1 MSHSQFLQVARA
13 LSNQPHRCCF
23 ATKPDCMVGKDRKNS
38 VAPLYLSSQSLSQ
51 STSLALPHAHAHTHT
66 HIFCVCALPIF
77 PVSDGASSTRQSSTL
92 YSNRHNLCYF
102 LLHTN
107 CGFRYLSNE
116 RSAISV
122 FEINNFGLSQQLNLR
137 SGIRCFVFV
146 SVSFGGDEF
155 EARKVFR
162 FRRKKTEKFRRATNQ
177 PRLT

>member
-1 MSHSQFLQVARA
+1 MSHSRFLQVARA

-23 ATKPDCMVGKDRKNS
+23 ATKPDCMVGKERKNS

-51 STSLALPHAHAHTHT
+51 STSLALARTHLHTHTHTHTHTLAHADAHT

-107 CGFRYLSNE
+107 CGFRYLSN
-116 RSAISV
+116 
-122 FEINNFGLSQQLNLR
+122 
-137 SGIRCFVFV
+137 
-146 SVSFGGDEF
+146 
-155 EARKVFR
+155 ARPFLFSK
-162 FRRKKTEKFRRATNQ
+162 
-177 PRLT
+177 